1 MVTDFHQYE
10 VSTYSLNGCLFSL
23 LYYILF
29 FFGIC
34 QYFINN
40 CRIFCLKFH
49 KLKTDITITSEV
61 NKYVIKK
68 NKNNNGSNSY
78 SNHMYWVFWGHA
90 L

>member
-1 MVTDFHQYE
+1 MINDFHQYE
-10 VSTYSLNGCLFSL
+10 VSSYGLNGCFFSL

-29 FFGIC
+29 FFCIY

-61 NKYVIKK
+61 NKNVIKK
-68 NKNNNGSNSY
+68 TKYNKDSNSY
-78 SNHMYWVFWGHA
+78 SNHMYWVLLCNA